1 MATGGPSRETTSPS
15 SNNLAANAPG
25 VKVHMDGLEAL
36 IKTRG
41 GIQALLVHSLTRKF
55 VTWADVLAANVM
67 ETQPRFKLHI
77 QDDEERPEDWGL
89 YSSLAMLYEAKLFHL
104 TGLQDLSR
112 ETMRVYWAIHNL
124 SSLKDSAIHLTR
136 KVEFPSWSDMVER
149 IERRVVALLLSEVVR
164 SGKPRLSI
172 FILFAN
178 AIIFH
183 INMFMR
189 DLPRV
194 LPLYNLLSG
203 RLRVNL
209 ESVDLVYLHKEYPE
223 MVLWILLMGGLGS
236 SGTPNSLWYAK
247 LFAEIC
253 ISSGL
258 RGGNAISHAL
268 AGFLW
273 TELYR
278 TPVTIGFWSDVARA
292 QGIEGGYDVRKLTAH
307 VSVAVFN
314 APPDMS
320 E

>member
-1 MATGGPSRETTSPS
+1 M
-15 SNNLAANAPG
+15 
-25 VKVHMDGLEAL
+25 
-36 IKTRG
+36 
-41 GIQALLVHSLTRKF
+41 
-55 VTWADVLAANVM
+55 
-67 ETQPRFKLHI
+67 
-77 QDDEERPEDWGL
+77 
-89 YSSLAMLYEAKLFHL
+89 
-104 TGLQDLSR
+104 
-112 ETMRVYWAIHNL
+112 
-124 SSLKDSAIHLTR
+124 
-136 KVEFPSWSDMVER
+136 
-149 IERRVVALLLSEVVR
+149 
-164 SGKPRLSI
+164 
-172 FILFAN
+172 LFAN

-209 ESVDLVYLHKEYPE
+209 ESIDLVYLHKEYPK

-278 TPVTIGFWSDVARA
+278 TLVTIGFWSDVARA